1 MKLNELLDY
10 MSYIRRVIG
19 WCGIALVLTTF
30 GGPVFGATVTLNP
43 VADAYIRQ
51 FDPDRT
57 LGIDYGSEPSL
68 VSGALGSRAQF
79 EIRRTLLRFDLSQV
93 PAGAVV
99 NSATLN
105 MTVVMV
111 PLSPVNSTFDIRR
124 VLQTWSEG
132 GVSWN
137 SRSGAGT
144 PWQVPGATGSADSSS
159 TPSSFVAVGSA
170 NFTTYTFPAMSGLVA
185 DVQGWINNPSSNFG
199 WLLISENEI
208 SPRSEERRVGKECI

>member
-1 MKLNELLDY
+1 
-10 MSYIRRVIG
+10 MSYIRL
-19 WCGIALVLTTF
+19 IASILAALALLSNYVL
-30 GGPVFGATVTLNP
+30 GATVTLNP

-57 LGIDYGSEPSL
+57 SGDYGSEPSL

-79 EIRRTLLRFDLSQV
+79 EVRRTLLRFDLSQV

-99 NSATLN
+99 SSATLK

-124 VLQTWSEG
+124 VLQSWSEG

-144 PWQVPGATGSADSSS
+144 PWQVPGATGS
-159 TPSSFVAVGSA
+159 
-170 NFTTYTFPAMSGLVA
+170 
-185 DVQGWINNPSSNFG
+185 
-199 WLLISENEI
+199 
-208 SPRSEERRVGKECI
+208 

>member
-1 MKLNELLDY
+1 
-10 MSYIRRVIG
+10 
-19 WCGIALVLTTF
+19 
-30 GGPVFGATVTLNP
+30 
-43 VADAYIRQ
+43 
-51 FDPDRT
+51 
-57 LGIDYGSEPSL
+57 
-68 VSGALGSRAQF
+68 
-79 EIRRTLLRFDLSQV
+79 LSQV

-99 NSATLN
+99 SSATLK

-124 VLQTWSEG
+124 VLQSWSEG

-170 NFTTYTFPAMSGLVA
+170 NFANYTFSSTAGLVA
-185 DVQGWINNPSSNFG
+185 DVQGWVNDASS
-199 WLLISENEI
+199 
-208 SPRSEERRVGKECI
+208 